1 MMMIYSAHRLELG
14 RNSLGDDPWPM
25 LVVLMRV
32 NSSLLLA
39 DSCGILWLLRSSQPL
54 QINVNQVKNPTLNNL
69 LKYTMVNKE

>member
-14 RNSLGDDPWPM
+14 RNSLGDDPWPI
-25 LVVLMRV
+25 
-32 NSSLLLA
+32 LA